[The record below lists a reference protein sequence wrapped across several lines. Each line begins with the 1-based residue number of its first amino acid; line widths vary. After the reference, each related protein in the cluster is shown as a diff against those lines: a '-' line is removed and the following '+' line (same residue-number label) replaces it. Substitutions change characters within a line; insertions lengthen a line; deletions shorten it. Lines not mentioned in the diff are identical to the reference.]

1 MSRWFGSRNPALAL
15 GLFAALLN
23 ALVVVFGVQLTPDG
37 ILALN
42 GTAFALVAFIA
53 NESDPSTPSVLSFVA
68 NSPAFA
74 SLAAV
79 PAPVVPAPAV
89 VVPAPALAASE
100 PAGAAPVMPA
110 VVVGDPPAA

>member
-68 NSPAFA
+68 NSPA